1 MHQKTRHAG
10 FTLIELMIT
19 VAIVAILARIAYP
32 AYTNYL
38 TRGKRSSAES
48 FMATL
53 ANKEEQSLLNARCY
67 FNYPT
72 DASCTPPV
80 VAVPGEVSGSY
91 DITIAASNA
100 AGAPPTYTVT
110 ATPNATQLA
119 NDPKCASLT
128 LTNTGTKG
136 VTGTDSVSNC
146 WR

>member
-1 MHQKTRHAG
+1 MHKKTRYGG
-10 FTLIELMIT
+10 FTLIELMVT

-72 DASCTPPV
+72 DAACTPPV
-80 VAVPGEVSGSY
+80 VTVPGEVSGNY
-91 DITIAASNA
+91 AITVTATNT

-119 NDPKCASLT
+119 NDQKCQSLT

-136 VTGTDSVSNC
+136 VTGPDSVSNC